1 MKTLTLLLLLLTSIN
16 IEEILNWKCG
26 TDNLKIQPK
35 ELKIKRLNINP
46 TGPTVYVPIAIGYDF
61 TTLKKPDSMS
71 DSIFSDVKKILKETR
86 EEFSKFLK
94 ITHKEIDLSN
104 YKKEIIENCN
114 LSFIGQDYSNFL
126 IKNDLIVFP
135 IFKDL
140 GDDIIASASPCVTES
155 STYRPIAGVLNIN
168 PKLDFES
175 INVEY
180 YMKNIFL
187 HEIIHILA
195 FHPYFFTNL
204 KLGDYYYLNSYNV
217 LEQAR
222 EHYDCSS
229 LERLYLENQEKNSGW
244 SSHWESRYMLGDIMI
259 STDFQEKVISDMTLA
274 LFEDTGFYKVNY
286 YTGGLFKFGKN
297 KGCDFLNKRCII
309 NEYAQFNEFC
319 EKESEPKCSYSR
331 SIKSSC
337 YIHDYTNELSSEYQY
352 FSNPKRGGFFA
363 ADYCPV
369 PFESHPSNYYYPKHC
384 LIGKSDDSNVYGE
397 KLGNNSFC
405 FISSLLPNNSESS
418 VSTNAICYEV
428 ECDSINK
435 KIIVKIDSNK
445 IICPTEGG
453 TIYPD
458 GFKGSLECPHYYDI
472 CPKNGDP
479 LCNEMFSCFTA
490 LANKNNYDYKIT
502 YYDSEGPEEKIVDS
516 EGTEEKK
523 EDSEGTEEKKED
535 SEGTDEKKEDSEGTD
550 EKIEILKVDKSIFI
564 SMNLILLG
572 LILFFLY

>member
-1 MKTLTLLLLLLTSIN
+1 MKTLTLLLLLLISIN

-46 TGPTVYVPIAIGYDF
+46 TGPTDYVPIAIGYDF

-104 YKKEIIENCN
+104 YNKEIVENCN

-204 KLGDYYYLNSYNV
+204 NLGDYYYYEPYIYYLNSYNV

-222 EHYDCSS
+222 KHYDCTS

-259 STDFQEKVISDMTLA
+259 STDFQEKVISDITLA

-309 NEYAQFNEFC
+309 NEYSQFNEFC

-384 LIGKSDDSNVYGE
+384 LIGKSDDSNIYGE

-453 TIYPD
+453 IIYPD

-502 YYDSEGPEEKIVDS
+502 YYDSEGPEEKI
-516 EGTEEKK
+516 
-523 EDSEGTEEKKED
+523 
-535 SEGTDEKKEDSEGTD
+535 
-550 EKIEILKVDKSIFI
+550 EILKVDKSIFI
-564 SMNLILLG
+564 SINLISLG

>member
-1 MKTLTLLLLLLTSIN
+1 MKTLTLLLLLLISIN

-46 TGPTVYVPIAIGYDF
+46 TGPTDYVPIAIGYDF

-195 FHPYFFTNL
+195 FHPYFFRNL
-204 KLGDYYYLNSYNV
+204 NLGGYSPPIWKYYLNSYNV

-222 EHYDCSS
+222 KHYDCPS

-259 STDFQEKVISDMTLA
+259 STDFQEKVISDITLA

-297 KGCDFLNKRCII
+297 KGCDFLNESCII
-309 NEYAQFNEFC
+309 NGYSQFNEFC

-418 VSTNAICYEV
+418 VRTNAICYEV

-435 KIIVKIDSNK
+435 EIIVKIDSNK

-458 GFKGSLECPHYYDI
+458 GFKGSLECPDYYDI
-472 CPKNGDP
+472 CPENGDP

-502 YYDSEGPEEKIVDS
+502 YYDSEGPEEKI
-516 EGTEEKK
+516 
-523 EDSEGTEEKKED
+523 
-535 SEGTDEKKEDSEGTD
+535 
-550 EKIEILKVDKSIFI
+550 EILKVDKSIFI
-564 SMNLILLG
+564 SINLISLG

>member
-46 TGPTVYVPIAIGYDF
+46 TGPTDYVPIAIGYDF

-104 YKKEIIENCN
+104 YKKEIVENCN

-204 KLGDYYYLNSYNV
+204 NLGGYSPPIWKYYLNSYNV

-222 EHYDCSS
+222 KHYDCPS

-259 STDFQEKVISDMTLA
+259 STDFQEKVISDITLA

-297 KGCDFLNKRCII
+297 KGCDFLSKSCII
-309 NEYAQFNEFC
+309 NEYSQFNEFC

-384 LIGKSDDSNVYGE
+384 LIGKSDDSNIYGE

-418 VSTNAICYEV
+418 VRTNAICYEV

-453 TIYPD
+453 IIYPD

-502 YYDSEGPEEKIVDS
+502 YYDSEGPEEKI
-516 EGTEEKK
+516 
-523 EDSEGTEEKKED
+523 
-535 SEGTDEKKEDSEGTD
+535 
-550 EKIEILKVDKSIFI
+550 EILKVDKSIFI
-564 SMNLILLG
+564 SINLISLG

>member
-1 MKTLTLLLLLLTSIN
+1 MKTLTLLLLLLISIN

-46 TGPTVYVPIAIGYDF
+46 TGPTDYVPIAIGYDF

-104 YKKEIIENCN
+104 YKKEIVENCG

-140 GDDIIASASPCVTES
+140 GNDVIASASPCVTES

-195 FHPYFFTNL
+195 FHPYFFRNL
-204 KLGDYYYLNSYNV
+204 NLGDYNYYNEPYKYYLNSYNV

-222 EHYDCSS
+222 KHYDCTS

-259 STDFQEKVISDMTLA
+259 STDFQEKVISDITLA

-309 NEYAQFNEFC
+309 NEYSQFNEFC

-384 LIGKSDDSNVYGE
+384 LIGKSDDSNIYGE

-453 TIYPD
+453 IIYPD
-458 GFKGSLECPHYYDI
+458 GFKGSLECPDYYDI
-472 CPKNGDP
+472 CPENGDP

-502 YYDSEGPEEKIVDS
+502 YYDSEGPEEKI
-516 EGTEEKK
+516 
-523 EDSEGTEEKKED
+523 
-535 SEGTDEKKEDSEGTD
+535 
-550 EKIEILKVDKSIFI
+550 EILKVDKSIFI
-564 SMNLILLG
+564 SINLISLG

>member
-1 MKTLTLLLLLLTSIN
+1 MKTLTLLLLLLISIN

-46 TGPTVYVPIAIGYDF
+46 TGPTDYVPIAIGYDF

-104 YKKEIIENCN
+104 YNKEIVENCN

-195 FHPYFFTNL
+195 FHPYFFRNL
-204 KLGDYYYLNSYNV
+204 NLGDYNYYNEPYKYYLNSYNV

-222 EHYDCSS
+222 KHYDCTS

-259 STDFQEKVISDMTLA
+259 STDFQEKVISDITLA

-309 NEYAQFNEFC
+309 NEYSQFNEFC

-418 VSTNAICYEV
+418 VRTNAICYEV

-435 KIIVKIDSNK
+435 EIIVKIDSNK

-458 GFKGSLECPHYYDI
+458 GFKGSLECPDYYDI
-472 CPKNGDP
+472 CPENGDP

-502 YYDSEGPEEKIVDS
+502 YYDSEGPEEKI
-516 EGTEEKK
+516 
-523 EDSEGTEEKKED
+523 
-535 SEGTDEKKEDSEGTD
+535 
-550 EKIEILKVDKSIFI
+550 EILKVDKSIFI

>member
-26 TDNLKIQPK
+26 TDNLKIRPK

-46 TGPTVYVPIAIGYDF
+46 TGPTDYVPIAIGYDF

-195 FHPYFFTNL
+195 FHPYFFRNL
-204 KLGDYYYLNSYNV
+204 NLGGYSPPIWKYYLNSYNV

-222 EHYDCSS
+222 KHYDCPS

-259 STDFQEKVISDMTLA
+259 STDFQEKVISDITLA

-297 KGCDFLNKRCII
+297 KGCDFLSKSCII
-309 NEYAQFNEFC
+309 NEYSQFNEFC

-418 VSTNAICYEV
+418 VRTNAICYEV

-435 KIIVKIDSNK
+435 EIIVKIDSNK

-458 GFKGSLECPHYYDI
+458 GFKGSLECPDYYDI
-472 CPKNGDP
+472 CPENGDP

-502 YYDSEGPEEKIVDS
+502 YYDSEGPEEKI
-516 EGTEEKK
+516 
-523 EDSEGTEEKKED
+523 
-535 SEGTDEKKEDSEGTD
+535 
-550 EKIEILKVDKSIFI
+550 EILKVDKSIFI
-564 SMNLILLG
+564 SINLISLG

>member
-46 TGPTVYVPIAIGYDF
+46 TGPTDYVPIAIGYDF

-104 YKKEIIENCN
+104 YNKEIVENCN

-195 FHPYFFTNL
+195 FHPYFFRNL
-204 KLGDYYYLNSYNV
+204 NLGDYNYYNEPYKYYLNSYNV

-222 EHYDCSS
+222 KHYDCTS

-259 STDFQEKVISDMTLA
+259 STDFQEKVISDITLA

-297 KGCDFLNKRCII
+297 KGCDFLYKRCII
-309 NEYAQFNEFC
+309 NEYSQFNEFC

-384 LIGKSDDSNVYGE
+384 LIGKSDDSNIYGE

-435 KIIVKIDSNK
+435 KIIVKIDFNK

-453 TIYPD
+453 IIYPD

-502 YYDSEGPEEKIVDS
+502 YYDSEGPEEKI
-516 EGTEEKK
+516 
-523 EDSEGTEEKKED
+523 
-535 SEGTDEKKEDSEGTD
+535 
-550 EKIEILKVDKSIFI
+550 EILKVDKSIFI
-564 SMNLILLG
+564 SINLISLG

>member
-46 TGPTVYVPIAIGYDF
+46 TGPTDYVPIAIGYDF

-104 YKKEIIENCN
+104 YKKEIVENCK

-229 LERLYLENQEKNSGW
+229 LERLYLENQEKNSG
-244 SSHWESRYMLGDIMI
+244 SRSHWESRYMLGDIMI

-297 KGCDFLNKRCII
+297 KGCDFFKESCII
-309 NEYAQFNEFC
+309 NGYSQFNEFC

-418 VSTNAICYEV
+418 VRTNAICYEV

-435 KIIVKIDSNK
+435 EIIVKIDSNK

-458 GFKGSLECPHYYDI
+458 GFKGSLECPDYYDI
-472 CPKNGDP
+472 CPENGDP

-502 YYDSEGPEEKIVDS
+502 YY
-516 EGTEEKK
+516 
-523 EDSEGTEEKKED
+523 
-535 SEGTDEKKEDSEGTD
+535 DSEGTD

>member
-1 MKTLTLLLLLLTSIN
+1 MKTLTLLLLLLISIN

-46 TGPTVYVPIAIGYDF
+46 TGPTDYVPIAIGYDF

-104 YKKEIIENCN
+104 YKKEIVENCK

-204 KLGDYYYLNSYNV
+204 KLGDYYYYYEPYIYYLNSYNV
-217 LEQAR
+217 LEKAR

-229 LERLYLENQEKNSGW
+229 LVRLYLENQEKNSGW

-259 STDFQEKVISDMTLA
+259 STDFQEKVISDITLA

-297 KGCDFLNKRCII
+297 KGCDFLNKKCII
-309 NEYAQFNEFC
+309 NEYSQFNEFC

-418 VSTNAICYEV
+418 VRTNAICYEV

-435 KIIVKIDSNK
+435 EIIVKIDSNK

-502 YYDSEGPEEKIVDS
+502 YYDSEGPEEKI
-516 EGTEEKK
+516 
-523 EDSEGTEEKKED
+523 
-535 SEGTDEKKEDSEGTD
+535 
-550 EKIEILKVDKSIFI
+550 EILKVDKSIFI
-564 SMNLILLG
+564 SINLISLG

>member
-1 MKTLTLLLLLLTSIN
+1 MKFYPFLINKKMKIYQFLILLLININFIKSFKCGADQIKLNPKPITLKSIN
-16 IEEILNWKCG
+16 KNQ
-26 TDNLKIQPK
+26 NLAKANAESTK
-35 ELKIKRLNINP
+35 
-46 TGPTVYVPIAIGYDF
+46 PIAIGYDF
-61 TTLKKPDSMS
+61 STLQRPSSMTTTTYNNIKSALIGVS
-71 DSIFSDVKKILKETR
+71 

-104 YKKEIIENCN
+104 YKKEIVENCN

-204 KLGDYYYLNSYNV
+204 NLGHYNYYYKYYLNSYNV

-222 EHYDCSS
+222 KHYDCTS
-229 LERLYLENQEKNSGW
+229 LERLYLENQEKNNSW

-259 STDFQEKVISDMTLA
+259 STDFQEKVISDITLA

-297 KGCDFLNKRCII
+297 KGCDFLSKRCII
-309 NEYAQFNEFC
+309 NEYSQFNEFC

-384 LIGKSDDSNVYGE
+384 LIGKSDDSNIYGE

-435 KIIVKIDSNK
+435 KIIVKIGSNK

-453 TIYPD
+453 IIYPD

-479 LCNEMFSCFTA
+479 ICNEMFSCFTA

-502 YYDSEGPEEKIVDS
+502 YYDSEGPEEKI
-516 EGTEEKK
+516 
-523 EDSEGTEEKKED
+523 
-535 SEGTDEKKEDSEGTD
+535 
-550 EKIEILKVDKSIFI
+550 EILKVDKSIFI
-564 SMNLILLG
+564 SINLISLG

>member
-104 YKKEIIENCN
+104 YKKEIVENCK

-244 SSHWESRYMLGDIMI
+244 RSHWESRYMLGDIMI

-297 KGCDFLNKRCII
+297 KGCDFFKKSCII
-309 NEYAQFNEFC
+309 NGYSQFNEFC

-418 VSTNAICYEV
+418 VRTNAICYEV
-428 ECDSINK
+428 ECDSFNK
-435 KIIVKIDSNK
+435 EIIVKIDSNK

-458 GFKGSLECPHYYDI
+458 GFKGSLECPDYYDI
-472 CPKNGDP
+472 CPENGDP

-502 YYDSEGPEEKIVDS
+502 YYDSEGPEEKI
-516 EGTEEKK
+516 
-523 EDSEGTEEKKED
+523 
-535 SEGTDEKKEDSEGTD
+535 
-550 EKIEILKVDKSIFI
+550 EILKVDKSIFI

>member
-1 MKTLTLLLLLLTSIN
+1 
-16 IEEILNWKCG
+16 
-26 TDNLKIQPK
+26 
-35 ELKIKRLNINP
+35 
-46 TGPTVYVPIAIGYDF
+46 
-61 TTLKKPDSMS
+61 
-71 DSIFSDVKKILKETR
+71 
-86 EEFSKFLK
+86 
-94 ITHKEIDLSN
+94 
-104 YKKEIIENCN
+104 
-114 LSFIGQDYSNFL
+114 
-126 IKNDLIVFP
+126 
-135 IFKDL
+135 
-140 GDDIIASASPCVTES
+140 
-155 STYRPIAGVLNIN
+155 
-168 PKLDFES
+168 
-175 INVEY
+175 
-180 YMKNIFL
+180 
-187 HEIIHILA
+187 
-195 FHPYFFTNL
+195 
-204 KLGDYYYLNSYNV
+204 LNSYNV

-222 EHYDCSS
+222 KHYDCGG

-259 STDFQEKVISDMTLA
+259 STDFQEKVISDITLA

-297 KGCDFLNKRCII
+297 KGCDFLSKSCII
-309 NEYAQFNEFC
+309 NEYSQFNEFC

-337 YIHDYTNELSSEYQY
+337 YIHDYTNELSKEYQY

-384 LIGKSDDSNVYGE
+384 LIGKSDDSNIYGE
-397 KLGNNSFC
+397 KLGSNSFC

-453 TIYPD
+453 IIYPD

-502 YYDSEGPEEKIVDS
+502 YYDSEGPEEKI
-516 EGTEEKK
+516 
-523 EDSEGTEEKKED
+523 
-535 SEGTDEKKEDSEGTD
+535 
-550 EKIEILKVDKSIFI
+550 EILKVDKSIFI
-564 SMNLILLG
+564 SINLISLG

>member
-46 TGPTVYVPIAIGYDF
+46 TGPTDYVPIAIGYDF

-195 FHPYFFTNL
+195 FHPYFFRNL
-204 KLGDYYYLNSYNV
+204 NLGGYSPPIWKYYLNSYNV

-222 EHYDCSS
+222 KHYDCTS

-259 STDFQEKVISDMTLA
+259 STDFQEKVISDITLA

-297 KGCDFLNKRCII
+297 KGCDFLSKRCII
-309 NEYAQFNEFC
+309 NEYSQFNEFC

-418 VSTNAICYEV
+418 VRTNAICYEV

-435 KIIVKIDSNK
+435 EIIVKIDSNK

-458 GFKGSLECPHYYDI
+458 GFKGSLECPDYYDI
-472 CPKNGDP
+472 CPENGDP

-502 YYDSEGPEEKIVDS
+502 YYDSEGPEEKI
-516 EGTEEKK
+516 
-523 EDSEGTEEKKED
+523 
-535 SEGTDEKKEDSEGTD
+535 
-550 EKIEILKVDKSIFI
+550 EILKVDKSIFI
-564 SMNLILLG
+564 SINLISLG

>member
-46 TGPTVYVPIAIGYDF
+46 TGPTDYVPIAIGYDF

-104 YKKEIIENCN
+104 YKKEIVENCG

-195 FHPYFFTNL
+195 FHPYFFRNL
-204 KLGDYYYLNSYNV
+204 NLGHYYYYEPYNYYLNSYNV

-222 EHYDCSS
+222 KHYDCSS

-259 STDFQEKVISDMTLA
+259 STDFQEKVISDITLA

-297 KGCDFLNKRCII
+297 KGCDFLSKRCII
-309 NEYAQFNEFC
+309 NEYSQFNEFC

-384 LIGKSDDSNVYGE
+384 LIGKSDDSNIYGE

-418 VSTNAICYEV
+418 VRTNAICYEV
-428 ECDSINK
+428 ECDSKNK
-435 KIIVKIDSNK
+435 EIIVKIDSNK

-479 LCNEMFSCFTA
+479 ICNEMFSCFTA
-490 LANKNNYDYKIT
+490 LAHKNNYDYKIT
-502 YYDSEGPEEKIVDS
+502 YYDSEGPEEKI
-516 EGTEEKK
+516 
-523 EDSEGTEEKKED
+523 
-535 SEGTDEKKEDSEGTD
+535 
-550 EKIEILKVDKSIFI
+550 EILKVDKSIFI
-564 SMNLILLG
+564 SINLISLG

>member
-46 TGPTVYVPIAIGYDF
+46 TGPTDYVPIAIGYDF

-104 YKKEIIENCN
+104 YKKEIVENCK

-195 FHPYFFTNL
+195 FHPYFFRNL
-204 KLGDYYYLNSYNV
+204 NLGGYSPPIWKYYLNSYNV

-222 EHYDCSS
+222 KHYDCTS
-229 LERLYLENQEKNSGW
+229 LERLYLENQEKYSW

-259 STDFQEKVISDMTLA
+259 STDFQEKVISDITLA

-297 KGCDFLNKRCII
+297 KGCDFLNKKCII
-309 NEYAQFNEFC
+309 NEYSQFNEFC

-384 LIGKSDDSNVYGE
+384 LIGKSDDSNIYGE

-418 VSTNAICYEV
+418 VRTNAICYEV

-435 KIIVKIDSNK
+435 EIIVKIDSNK

-458 GFKGSLECPHYYDI
+458 GFKGSLECPDYYDI
-472 CPKNGDP
+472 CPENGDP

-490 LANKNNYDYKIT
+490 LAHKNNYDYKIT
-502 YYDSEGPEEKIVDS
+502 YYDSEGPE
-516 EGTEEKK
+516 
-523 EDSEGTEEKKED
+523 
-535 SEGTDEKKEDSEGTD
+535 

>member
-1 MKTLTLLLLLLTSIN
+1 MKTLTLLLLLLISIN

-46 TGPTVYVPIAIGYDF
+46 TGPTDYVPIAIGYDF

-104 YKKEIIENCN
+104 YKKEIVKNCN

-204 KLGDYYYLNSYNV
+204 NLGHYNYYYYKYYLNSYNV

-222 EHYDCSS
+222 KHYDCTS

-259 STDFQEKVISDMTLA
+259 STDFQEKVISDITLA

-309 NEYAQFNEFC
+309 NEYSQFNEFC

-384 LIGKSDDSNVYGE
+384 LIGKSDDSNIYGE

-458 GFKGSLECPHYYDI
+458 GFKGSLECPDYYDI

-502 YYDSEGPEEKIVDS
+502 YYDSEGPEEKI
-516 EGTEEKK
+516 
-523 EDSEGTEEKKED
+523 
-535 SEGTDEKKEDSEGTD
+535 
-550 EKIEILKVDKSIFI
+550 EILKVDKSIFI
-564 SMNLILLG
+564 SINLISLG

>member
-46 TGPTVYVPIAIGYDF
+46 TGPTDYVPIAIGYDF

-104 YKKEIIENCN
+104 YKKDIIENCG
-114 LSFIGQDYSNFL
+114 LSLIGQDYSNFL

-204 KLGDYYYLNSYNV
+204 NLGHYNYYYKYYLNSYNV

-222 EHYDCSS
+222 KHYDCTS
-229 LERLYLENQEKNSGW
+229 LVGLYLENQEKNSGW

-259 STDFQEKVISDMTLA
+259 STDFQEKVISDITLA

-297 KGCDFLNKRCII
+297 KGCDFFKKSCII
-309 NEYAQFNEFC
+309 NGYSQFNEFC

-384 LIGKSDDSNVYGE
+384 LIGKSDDSNIYGE

-453 TIYPD
+453 IIYPD

-502 YYDSEGPEEKIVDS
+502 YYDSEGPEEKI
-516 EGTEEKK
+516 
-523 EDSEGTEEKKED
+523 
-535 SEGTDEKKEDSEGTD
+535 
-550 EKIEILKVDKSIFI
+550 EILKVDKSIFI

>member
-1 MKTLTLLLLLLTSIN
+1 MKTLTLLLLLLISIN

-26 TDNLKIQPK
+26 TDNLKMQPK

-46 TGPTVYVPIAIGYDF
+46 TGPTDYVPIAIGYDF

-195 FHPYFFTNL
+195 FHPYFFRNL
-204 KLGDYYYLNSYNV
+204 NLGDYSYYNYYLNSYNV

-222 EHYDCSS
+222 KHYDCTS

-259 STDFQEKVISDMTLA
+259 STDFQEKVISDITLA

-384 LIGKSDDSNVYGE
+384 LIGKSDDSNIYGE

-453 TIYPD
+453 IIYPD
-458 GFKGSLECPHYYDI
+458 GFKGSLECPDYYDI
-472 CPKNGDP
+472 CPENGDP

-502 YYDSEGPEEKIVDS
+502 YYDSEGPEEKI
-516 EGTEEKK
+516 
-523 EDSEGTEEKKED
+523 
-535 SEGTDEKKEDSEGTD
+535 
-550 EKIEILKVDKSIFI
+550 EILKVDKSIFI
-564 SMNLILLG
+564 SINLISLG

>member
-46 TGPTVYVPIAIGYDF
+46 TGPTDYVPIAIGYDF

-104 YKKEIIENCN
+104 YKKEIVENCK

-229 LERLYLENQEKNSGW
+229 L
-244 SSHWESRYMLGDIMI
+244 
-259 STDFQEKVISDMTLA
+259 
-274 LFEDTGFYKVNY
+274 
-286 YTGGLFKFGKN
+286 
-297 KGCDFLNKRCII
+297 
-309 NEYAQFNEFC
+309 
-319 EKESEPKCSYSR
+319 
-331 SIKSSC
+331 
-337 YIHDYTNELSSEYQY
+337 
-352 FSNPKRGGFFA
+352 
-363 ADYCPV
+363 
-369 PFESHPSNYYYPKHC
+369 
-384 LIGKSDDSNVYGE
+384 
-397 KLGNNSFC
+397 
-405 FISSLLPNNSESS
+405 
-418 VSTNAICYEV
+418 VS
-428 ECDSINK
+428 
-435 KIIVKIDSNK
+435 
-445 IICPTEGG
+445 
-453 TIYPD
+453 
-458 GFKGSLECPHYYDI
+458 
-472 CPKNGDP
+472 
-479 LCNEMFSCFTA
+479 
-490 LANKNNYDYKIT
+490 
-502 YYDSEGPEEKIVDS
+502 
-516 EGTEEKK
+516 
-523 EDSEGTEEKKED
+523 
-535 SEGTDEKKEDSEGTD
+535 
-550 EKIEILKVDKSIFI
+550 
-564 SMNLILLG
+564 
-572 LILFFLY
+572 

>member
-46 TGPTVYVPIAIGYDF
+46 TGPTDYVPIAIGYDF

-104 YKKEIIENCN
+104 YKKEIVENCN

-195 FHPYFFTNL
+195 FHPYFFRNL
-204 KLGDYYYLNSYNV
+204 NLGHYYYYEPYNYYLNSYNV

-222 EHYDCSS
+222 KHYDCSS

-259 STDFQEKVISDMTLA
+259 STDFQEKVISDITLA

-297 KGCDFLNKRCII
+297 KGCDFLNKKCII
-309 NEYAQFNEFC
+309 NEYSQFNEFC

-384 LIGKSDDSNVYGE
+384 LIGKSDDSNIYGE

-418 VSTNAICYEV
+418 VRTNAICYEV

-435 KIIVKIDSNK
+435 EIIVKIDSNK

-479 LCNEMFSCFTA
+479 ICNEMFSCFTA
-490 LANKNNYDYKIT
+490 LAHKNNYDYKIT
-502 YYDSEGPEEKIVDS
+502 YYDSEGPEEKI
-516 EGTEEKK
+516 
-523 EDSEGTEEKKED
+523 
-535 SEGTDEKKEDSEGTD
+535 
-550 EKIEILKVDKSIFI
+550 EILKVDKSIFI
-564 SMNLILLG
+564 SINLISLG